1 MFIAT
6 KANPWNEKGKLR
18 YCTWANVK
26 TWLFWSANF
35 YMLNFKVVTE
45 QSINFFLFGWKINV
59 FWNQFNHIV
68 FPLYI

>member
-26 TWLFWSANF
+26 THD
-35 YMLNFKVVTE
+35 
-45 QSINFFLFGWKINV
+45 FFEVLTFTC
-59 FWNQFNHIV
+59 
-68 FPLYI
+68 